1 MPMMIL
7 KDQRS
12 RLKDLEASISDV
24 AELKLLLCGILA
36 VANTEMEKHERAF
49 AEAVSLFCFVLL
61 VWATVE
67 HPRILISGY
76 FKLMK
81 TFQ

>member
-1 MPMMIL
+1 M
-7 KDQRS
+7 
-12 RLKDLEASISDV
+12 KDLEASIGDV

-36 VANTEMEKHERAF
+36 VANREMEKHERAF
-49 AEAVSLFCFVLL
+49 AEAVSFFVVVVVVLL

-67 HPRILISGY
+67 YSRILISGY

>member
-12 RLKDLEASISDV
+12 RLKDLEASIGDV

-36 VANTEMEKHERAF
+36 VANREMEKHERAF
-49 AEAVSLFCFVLL
+49 AEAVSFFLLLLLFCWSGLL
-61 VWATVE
+61 
-67 HPRILISGY
+67 
-76 FKLMK
+76 
-81 TFQ
+81 